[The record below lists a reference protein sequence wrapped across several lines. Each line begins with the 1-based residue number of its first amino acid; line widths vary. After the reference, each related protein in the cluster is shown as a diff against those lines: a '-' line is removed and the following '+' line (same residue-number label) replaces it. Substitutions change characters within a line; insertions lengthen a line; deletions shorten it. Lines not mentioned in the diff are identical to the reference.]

1 MLKNFYKHLTGYF
14 ILVNW
19 LLIYAGVLALTF
31 LLYAVLH
38 CLQIFFFF
46 LLVYSEMQCITVKHE
61 SLQGI
66 GFAKCL
72 GTKPRIQ
79 EFQSGSFCYL
89 YSDALN

>member
-1 MLKNFYKHLTGYF
+1 MQVYLHSLSCCMPYF
-14 ILVNW
+14 TV
-19 LLIYAGVLALTF
+19 F
-31 LLYAVLH
+31 K
-38 CLQIFFFF
+38 FFFF